1 MTVNVVFLDY
11 LCCHNLLLLCYSSV
25 CCYIIAPLFICVILR
40 LVTIKSVINLCKKI
54 FTRKSIETQEPTK
67 GFTPESS
74 EKLSASTSNNH
85 KNSSSA
91 VASFD
96 NPRVLTRDQHP
107 VSRQLLSP
115 SALKVLY
122 RLNKSGFD
130 AYLVGGGVRDIL
142 LGLKPKDF
150 DIATNAT
157 PEEIKGLFR
166 NCRLIGRRFRLAHI
180 VFGRE
185 IIEVATFR
193 GHHDN
198 GAKQTQEQK
207 KTSKQSDEGM
217 LLRDNIYGTI
227 EEDAERRDFTINALY
242 YSTKDFKVFDFA
254 NGVKDVEDR
263 VIRLIG
269 DPETRYREDPV
280 RMLRAIRFATK
291 LDMDIA
297 EGTRASIKEL
307 SSLMANIPAARMFE
321 EFLKMFIS
329 GKAIANFEQLRQ
341 YNLFGYFFP
350 VVDQAL
356 NANTTTDAEQIQQ
369 ERLLALITLSMR
381 NTDKRINNDQRV
393 TPAFLFAAMLWYPL
407 QRYISQIN
415 ATQQLAPQDAFFA
428 ALSEIMP
435 EQQRSI
441 AIPKR
446 FQGVMKDIW
455 ILQDKLARREGK
467 RAFKTFEHP
476 KFRAGY
482 DFLLLRAEIEQSD
495 ELKALAQWWTDFQD
509 VSNDARVQ
517 MIKSI
522 KSPSGSK
529 RRSPRKRRKPAKNTS
544 NTHNTE

>member
-1 MTVNVVFLDY
+1 M
-11 LCCHNLLLLCYSSV
+11 
-25 CCYIIAPLFICVILR
+25 
-40 LVTIKSVINLCKKI
+40 TIKSVINLCKRV
-54 FTRKSIETQEPTK
+54 FSRKVSKTIAKTTQK
-67 GFTPESS
+67 
-74 EKLSASTSNNH
+74 KNAKKSASNKTNI
-85 KNSSSA
+85 A
-91 VASFD
+91 TASFD
-96 NPRVLTRDQHP
+96 NPLVFSRDQHP

-142 LGLKPKDF
+142 LGLEPKDF

-157 PEEIKGLFR
+157 PDEIKELFR

-198 GAKQTQEQK
+198 ASEQEKSCK
-207 KTSKQSDEGM
+207 KTSKQSEDGM
-217 LLRDNIYGTI
+217 LLRDNIYGSI

-242 YSTKDFKVFDFA
+242 YSTKDFKVYDFA
-254 NGVKDVEDR
+254 NGVQDVKDK

-291 LDMDIA
+291 LDMQISD
-297 EGTRASIKEL
+297 GTKAPIKEL
-307 SSLMANIPAARMFE
+307 SSLMANIPAARLFE
-321 EFLKMFIS
+321 EFLKMFIA
-329 GKAIANFEQLRQ
+329 GKAVANFEQLRS

-350 VVDQAL
+350 AVEQSLNQAPEEKEFL
-356 NANTTTDAEQIQQ
+356 LPFI
-369 ERLLALITLSMR
+369 RLAME

-407 QRYISQIN
+407 QKHIQQIKVT
-415 ATQQLAPQDAFFA
+415 TQLTPQDVFFA
-428 ALSEIMP
+428 ALNEIMP

-446 FQGVMKDIW
+446 FQAVIKDIW
-455 ILQDKLARREGK
+455 ILQEKLVRREGK
-467 RAFKTFEHP
+467 RAFKTFEHL

-482 DFLLLRAEIEQSD
+482 DFLLLRAQIEGTA
-495 ELKALAQWWTDFQD
+495 ELNELAQWWTDFQE

-517 MIKSI
+517 MIKGV
-522 KSPSGSK
+522 KSPQGSK
-529 RRSPRKRRKPAKNTS
+529 RKAPRRRRKPNSKP
-544 NTHNTE
+544 TE